1 MTNAPGAEIV
11 LLIKQNGDGTRG
23 SVRTTTPAVS
33 AHDIA
38 ATFGGVWLVR
48 RFDKE
53 KFYTLVYAMT
63 FLIGSKLIADSL
75 M

>member
-1 MTNAPGAEIV
+1 MPLA
-11 LLIKQNGDGTRG
+11 
-23 SVRTTTPAVS
+23 
-33 AHDIA
+33 IA